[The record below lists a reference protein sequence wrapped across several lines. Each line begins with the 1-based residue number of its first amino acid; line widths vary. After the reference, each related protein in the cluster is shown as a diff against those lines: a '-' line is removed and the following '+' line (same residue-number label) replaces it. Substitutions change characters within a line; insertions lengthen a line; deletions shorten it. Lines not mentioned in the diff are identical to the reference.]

1 MLRYILTRVALAIP
15 TLFAISFL
23 VFFAAYLSP
32 ADPVDII
39 LGQRA
44 APESK
49 ARVRHE
55 WGLDQPPLTRYGQY
69 VVNVITKGD
78 LGRSYQTKEPVTEF
92 IARGFPNTATL
103 AVAALVL
110 ALATG
115 IPLGVTAA
123 IKHNTWIDRFAM
135 AFALIGVA
143 TPSFVLAP
151 VLTLILAIR
160 MGLLPVGGFS
170 IQEGMMDPQTFIL
183 PTVVLAARSSAL
195 IARLTRSAML
205 DVLSQDFIRT
215 ARAKGVREHVVLYR
229 HALRNA
235 LSAILTVAGTTF
247 GYLLS
252 GSFVVETFFTIPG
265 IGNQSITAITAR
277 DYPVIQG
284 LAILLAAIFVGVNLF
299 VDVLQG
305 VVDPR
310 ARVADQKVIQ

>member
-1 MLRYILTRVALAIP
+1 MLRYVLTRLGLAVP
-15 TLFAISFL
+15 TLLAISFL

-44 APESK
+44 APEAK

-55 WGLDQPPLTRYGQY
+55 WGLDRPPLERYGKY
-69 VVNVITKGD
+69 VVAVVTKGD
-78 LGRSYQTKEPVTEF
+78 FGRSYQTKEPVTEF
-92 IARGFPNTATL
+92 IARGFPNTAIL
-103 AVAALVL
+103 AVSALGL
-110 ALATG
+110 ALLTG
-115 IPLGVTAA
+115 IPLGVAAA
-123 IKHNTWIDRFAM
+123 IKHNSWIDRFAM
-135 AFALIGVA
+135 AFALLGVA

-151 VLTLILAIR
+151 VLTLILAVR
-160 MGLLPVGGFS
+160 MGWLPVGGFS
-170 IQEGMMDPQTFIL
+170 LQEGIVDPATFIL

-215 ARAKGVREHVVLYR
+215 ARAKGVRPLGVLFK

-235 LSAILTVAGTTF
+235 LSPILTVAGTTF

-284 LAILLAAIFVGVNLF
+284 LALLLAAIFVGVNLL
-299 VDVLQG
+299 VDILQG
-305 VVDPR
+305 FVDPR
-310 ARVADQKVIQ
+310 ARVSDQKAI

>member
-1 MLRYILTRVALAIP
+1 MLRYVLTRLGLAVP
-15 TLFAISFL
+15 TLLAISFL

-44 APESK
+44 APEAK

-55 WGLDQPPLTRYGQY
+55 WGLDRPPLERYGKY
-69 VVNVITKGD
+69 VVAVVTKGD
-78 LGRSYQTKEPVTEF
+78 FGRSYQTKEPVTEF
-92 IARGFPNTATL
+92 IARGFPNTAML
-103 AVAALVL
+103 AVSALGL
-110 ALATG
+110 ALLTG
-115 IPLGVTAA
+115 IPLGVVAA
-123 IKHNTWIDRFAM
+123 IKHNSWIDRFAM
-135 AFALIGVA
+135 AFALLGVA

-151 VLTLILAIR
+151 VLTLVLAVR
-160 MGLLPVGGFS
+160 MGWLPVGGFS
-170 IQEGMMDPQTFIL
+170 LQEGIVDPATFIL

-215 ARAKGVREHVVLYR
+215 ARAKGVRPLGVLFK

-235 LSAILTVAGTTF
+235 LSPILTVAGTTF

-284 LAILLAAIFVGVNLF
+284 LALLLAGIFVGVNLI
-299 VDVLQG
+299 VDILQG
-305 VVDPR
+305 FVDPR
-310 ARVADQKVIQ
+310 ARVSDQKAI